1 MTFRLHIIRMIL
13 VAVTTAI
20 ILSSGVTFG
29 DEESR
34 QDDMDTGPCEIL
46 RTVDWK
52 NPELNVF
59 WSCANLR
66 GVDLSGA
73 AMNDSYLTWAD
84 LTGADLRGIN
94 LSYGDLT
101 GANFTGA
108 DLQEA
113 DLHFVSATLT
123 DFTRANLIGANFHDA
138 DLAGA
143 VLTYAIFDDSTVWPY
158 SSFDPTVKGAIKI
171 DSHPAE

>member
-1 MTFRLHIIRMIL
+1 MALT
-13 VAVTTAI
+13 AVTTTI
-20 ILSSGVTFG
+20 ILSSGLALG
-29 DEESR
+29 EEESR
-34 QDDMDTGPCEIL
+34 QDDMEIGPCQML
-46 RTVDWK
+46 RTVDWQ

-66 GVDLSGA
+66 GVNLSGA
-73 AMNDSYLTWAD
+73 AMMDSYLTWAD

-113 DLHFVSATLT
+113 DLHFTSATLT

-158 SSFDPTVKGAIKI
+158 SSFDPTIKGAIKI
-171 DSHPAE
+171 DSHSAD